1 MNGLNRIVL
10 TLKEKL
16 AVPLE
21 AGERLQPSLL
31 NGLSTAQISAMPVL
45 YGRQD
50 RQIGDFFEVER
61 KGGATDDLTGANFFE
76 DASLQDEDLAAG
88 ILELHGDLSKV
99 KGLGLQMQKGIII
112 VNGDAGMHLGAFMS
126 GGCIIVRGSSASWT
140 GAHLSG
146 GSIFVLGN
154 VEHFTGSAYWGCKA
168 GMTGGIIV
176 VHGSAGD
183 MTARL
188 MRRGLVIIR
197 GNAGDFTCSEMIAGT
212 VIVGKET
219 GRRAGAQMKRGTL
232 ILSTPPQLLP
242 TFRYNCLIKPTFMHI
257 LARALDD
264 RRIAADFLHNNY
276 LFLRYSGDTAVCG
289 KGEIF
294 IRCKE

>member
-1 MNGLNRIVL
+1 VNGLNRIVL

-21 AGERLQPSLL
+21 AGESLQPSLL

-61 KGGATDDLTGANFFE
+61 KQEPTCDLPSANSFV
-76 DASLQDEDLAAG
+76 DASFQDEDLAAG
-88 ILELHGDLSKV
+88 ILELSGDLGKV
-99 KGLGLQMQKGIII
+99 KGLGLKMQKGIII

-126 GGCIIVRGSSASWT
+126 GGCIIVRGNSASWT

-146 GSIFVLGN
+146 GTIFILGN
-154 VEHFTGSAYWGCKA
+154 VGHFTGSAYWGCKA
-168 GMTGGIIV
+168 GMTGGMIV

-188 MRRGLVIIR
+188 MRRGILIIR
-197 GNAGDFTCSEMIAGT
+197 GNAGDFTGSEMIAGT
-212 VIVGKET
+212 VIVEKET

-232 ILSTPPQLLP
+232 ILSTPPELLP
-242 TFRYNCLIKPTFMHI
+242 TFRYNCLIRPTFMHI
-257 LARALDD
+257 LWRSLHD
-264 RRIAADFLHNNY
+264 RRIEAGFLYDNS